1 MNLRHAEPSQEYP
14 LSSLEML
21 WIGRRDSRRT
31 SCFAPNRVL
40 GGRLDD
46 QRPGPPGGQAKLRDR
61 KGFNRQWRGTEPFF
75 VPRSVC
81 VLRLVYVPPSV
92 RRILPLPT
100 RNGPFMVVNK
110 RPEESPSRLG
120 VLLAHANDQATK
132 PKYRIKNL
140 NEGEDRIATESELLP
155 S

>member
-1 MNLRHAEPSQEYP
+1 
-14 LSSLEML
+14 
-21 WIGRRDSRRT
+21 
-31 SCFAPNRVL
+31 
-40 GGRLDD
+40 
-46 QRPGPPGGQAKLRDR
+46 
-61 KGFNRQWRGTEPFF
+61 
-75 VPRSVC
+75 
-81 VLRLVYVPPSV
+81 
-92 RRILPLPT
+92 
-100 RNGPFMVVNK
+100 MVVNK